1 MVGNLVLH
9 TWIHQDFPHHIVTV
23 STSLQA
29 PSGAKIHHHH
39 SVKADRILIPIYQ
52 IDIIAENSVTV
63 IMGLTIITEEAEM
76 TTSMKIEIPKAGAM
90 TMITEETVTE
100 MENGVHLDTKQV
112 LKGQCCYRIILG
124 PLAHLAWKCFVK
136 LYRAALQ
143 VATFLYQIFKTYS

>member
-23 STSLQA
+23 LTSLQA

-39 SVKADRILIPIYQ
+39 TVKADRILIPIYQ
-52 IDIIAENSVTV
+52 IDIRAENSVTV

-76 TTSMKIEIPKAGAM
+76 TTSMKTEIPKAGAM

-100 MENGVHLDTKQV
+100 MENGVHLDTNK
-112 LKGQCCYRIILG
+112 Y
-124 PLAHLAWKCFVK
+124 
-136 LYRAALQ
+136 
-143 VATFLYQIFKTYS
+143 